1 MIGWE
6 FLFLGTALLAQGGEA
21 DSAGTSDTLVA
32 PYFHQHF
39 SETFLKNTQGI
50 RDTSAIRGG
59 YVFLSRVYRQVA
71 IDTFG
76 IMPLS
81 RYLAER
87 VTYKRREWLVDA
99 LLAEN
104 KEESQQNQGLIPDVE
119 IPVQMPGQLAFL
131 GEGGKLEIDGQNS
144 ITVGGRGDY
153 PIGSQ
158 MDYGVGTPFSLEMDQ
173 TMQIRLTGTVGSK
186 IKVLIDHD
194 SERMNQAKN
203 QVVIKYEGEED
214 EVVQLLEAGDTK
226 AEFPS
231 TQYASFP
238 GGSRT
243 GLFGAKGVF
252 RMGGLTTTL
261 LAVRDRGSRESKQFT
276 GGAEMVTET
285 LTADQFITKKFFNL
299 DIDPA
304 TDSILALAVY
314 LDDDILSNNFQLRA
328 KPGVIY
334 YDGDTSSSLKESG
347 WFHLLWPNKGDY
359 TFFQYR
365 DWIELNSALSRGQ
378 KLGVYMVLKI
388 GQNTV
393 QVGDT
398 SGDTLRL
405 KMICPGAFPDSIDWH
420 TASPE
425 TLEVWNYELKNI
437 YYLASDMSRQPLK
450 VTIFKDK
457 NQGENNPVG
466 DSSRGTYVSALG
478 LDKDGNG
485 YVEEMA
491 TINGVPLRLVDYREG
506 LLIFPEPMPFTSD
519 TLVEPD
525 TMIYYKKLTSND
537 TRLYNLVVQ
546 YTRKVDQIFLAPDIQ
561 DGSVVVKV
569 NGQEVPSSAYRVD
582 YNMGFLYILDDSYF
596 SDPNALIDI
605 SYDVIPTFSL
615 TQRSLLG
622 LRADYEYSDNISIGS
637 SLIMS
642 TEATAQIRPRIDEV
656 PKRAAVA
663 EADMQGEFY
672 YDWLTHGL
680 DRLPFISTDQDSKLT
695 LQAEAAQSFPNP
707 NTMGEAYLDD
717 MESIRDSRSLS
728 TVRSDWHYGSVP
740 PDKDTSGY
748 VANVVWYNP
757 RHKFKRGDIYPN
769 LPADEADDYE
779 ENVLEIA
786 LNPGTPDHTANWA
799 SFNRLI
805 AKSGDNYS
813 TMEFLELY
821 IRGDGA
827 VLHLDLGYDIPEDAP
842 RRGADGG
849 IKGYGV
855 LDNEDRDT
863 NGIFDVGSEDTGL
876 DGEWGDDKSWSEG
889 DPDEGNDDYD
899 AFDANRM
906 NGTERNSKWDT
917 EDLDQSGTM
926 NILSNYFSWT
936 VDLDTT
942 SFVSEY
948 NGWKYYKIPL
958 RDSSR
963 YEKYGSPS
971 FDLIRYARLW
981 VDGFP
986 GVDTIWIAKM
996 DITGNQWFSQGTTV
1010 DSSGLPINFPERF
1023 RTSYVN
1029 NKEDAAYYTPPPGAK
1044 IMETAPG
1051 KFEQEGSLALIYEN
1065 ILPGHAGIAKKGI
1078 TYGKHN
1084 LLDYQ
1089 QVAFWV
1095 KPHPTTSPPYPVVVF
1110 RMGTDSLNFYE
1121 YRYQVSS
1128 ADWQEVRFSLD
1139 SLTSFKKDVQDSLG
1153 DTTTGYHTRGNFAFR
1168 GRPNIGEISF
1178 YWFGVYNANNSR
1190 VSGEVWVDELRS
1202 TEPHTEGGKAYR
1214 GQATLQMADVANLD
1228 FAASKEEANFQGLS
1242 DATRRTATSSNAT
1255 YSATFNADKLFP
1267 KSWGMSIPIRFQGT
1281 SVYSLPKY
1289 STGSDA
1295 LLMPDESYEQR
1306 TLSGSEG
1313 YTASI
1318 SKKGSTNRLLKWF
1331 IDPVRLQG
1339 SKTKNY
1345 STSSASLSLTDN
1357 KSLSTSYSYTPSI
1370 KSPPKIFGKQ
1380 IRYLPSS
1387 YSLDYTLTDNWQYA
1401 FQKTTGNVI
1410 TNEYRTQ
1417 GTYGGNISWTPIDN
1431 ISARYSLTKELDYR
1445 ADTLFDPGD
1454 TTPDFSDPSHQKEK
1468 FRFPW
1473 TRPFYGWEAGHEE
1486 NLSGSY
1492 NITFFQGFFAP
1503 RLSYSARYSEDHSA
1517 NKQVRDSV
1525 GNILDIRDVNASTT
1539 TDLTISNRLL
1549 SSIFGLA
1556 ARFAPKDSTGQAGF
1570 MEKVHRGLGNTTFG
1584 YTFSRNAT
1592 FWSLFGRPGWM
1603 FRYGFTENPDYAS
1616 LVELSSN
1623 IMESNSFNLSQG
1635 FNFAN
1640 LSVRGSWVLT
1650 FTRNQ
1655 APTAGSSTWARN
1667 LTNPQLNVTL
1677 SNLNFILP
1685 PEYQKQVTSASISTG
1700 FTQRFGWTE
1709 TLPIKTLLQ
1718 NTIETSFSP
1727 LAQLN
1732 MNLRAGTSITISYN
1746 TRSSITV
1753 NHIPDLSK
1761 DSLQNNSFSVNIS
1774 HTFQSFGGLKFPWAE
1789 GRILRLE
1796 SELRLSFKYS
1806 LSYTTTYTIPWA
1818 DTLGGWDRPD
1828 KPNTGNRTTSY
1839 GVDGTY
1845 KFSSSVTGTVSFTND
1860 ETLNLTTSTGFK
1872 TMKLL
1877 FTVNFIF

>member
-6 FLFLGTALLAQGGEA
+6 SLLLGTALLAQG
-21 DSAGTSDTLVA
+21 DLSDTLVA
-32 PYFHQHF
+32 PYFHQQF
-39 SETFLKNTQGI
+39 SESFLRKTQGI
-50 RDTSAIRGG
+50 NDTSSISGG
-59 YVFLSRVYRQVA
+59 YVFLSRVYRQVP

-76 IMPLS
+76 IMPLY

-87 VTYKRREWLVDA
+87 VIQRRRQWLVDA

-104 KEESQQNQGLIPDVE
+104 KEESQKSQGLIPDVE

-131 GEGGKLEIDGQNS
+131 GEGGKLQIDGQNS

-153 PIGSQ
+153 PIGST
-158 MDYGVGTPFSLEMDQ
+158 MDYGLGTPFSLEMDQ

-203 QVVIKYEGEED
+203 QVVIRYEGEED

-252 RMGGLTTTL
+252 KMGGFTTTL

-285 LTADQFITKKFFNL
+285 LTADQFVTKKFFSL
-299 DIDPA
+299 GIDPA
-304 TDSILALAVY
+304 ADSILALAVY
-314 LDDDILSNNFQLRA
+314 LDDDILSNNTQMRA
-328 KPGVIY
+328 RPGVIY
-334 YDGDTSSSLKESG
+334 YNGDTTSSLRESG
-347 WFHLLWPNKGDY
+347 QFHLLRADRGDY

-365 DWIELNSALSRGQ
+365 DWIELSSALTRGQ

-388 GQNTV
+388 GQNIV
-393 QVGDT
+393 QIGDT

-437 YYLASDMSRQPLK
+437 YYLASDMSHQPLK
-450 VTIFKDK
+450 VTVFKDK
-457 NQGENNPVG
+457 NLGENNPVG
-466 DSSRGTYVSALG
+466 DSGRGTYVSALG
-478 LDKDGNG
+478 LDRDGNG
-485 YVEEMA
+485 YVEEMT
-491 TINGVPLRLVDYREG
+491 TINGMPLRLVDYREG
-506 LLIFPEPMPFTSD
+506 LLIFPDPKPFTSD

-525 TMIYYKKLTSND
+525 TMIYYKRLNTSD
-537 TRLYNLVVQ
+537 KRLYKIVVQ

-561 DGSVVVKV
+561 EGSVVVKV

-596 SDPNALIDI
+596 SDPNAVIDI

-615 TQRSLLG
+615 TQRSLVG
-622 LRADYEYSDNISIGS
+622 LRTDYEYSDNITFGS

-663 EADMQGEFY
+663 EADMRGEFY
-672 YDWLTHGL
+672 YDWLTRGL
-680 DRLPFISTDQDSKLT
+680 DRLPLISTDKDSKLT

-717 MESIRDSRSLS
+717 MESIRDARSLS

-748 VANVVWYNP
+748 VTKVVWYNP

-786 LNPGTPDHTANWA
+786 LSPSTSNPLNNWA
-799 SFNRLI
+799 SFNKLV

-821 IRGDGA
+821 VKGDGA

-863 NGIFDVGSEDTGL
+863 NGIFDVGSEDAGL
-876 DGEWGDDKSWSEG
+876 DGAWGNDSQWHSG
-889 DPDEGNDDYD
+889 DADEGNDDYD
-899 AFDANRM
+899 AFDPNRM

-917 EDLDQSGTM
+917 EDLDQNGALNTF
-926 NILSNYFSWT
+926 SNYYSWT
-936 VDLDTT
+936 IDLDTT
-942 SFVSEY
+942 NFVSEY

-963 YEKYGSPS
+963 YERYGSPS

-981 VDGFP
+981 VDGFSGP
-986 GVDTIWIAKM
+986 DTIWIAKM

-1010 DSSGLPINFPERF
+1010 DSSGLPINSPERF

-1029 NKEDAAYYTPPPGAK
+1029 NKEHAAYYSPPPGAR

-1051 KFEQEGSLALIYEN
+1051 KFEQEGSLALIYEDL
-1065 ILPGHAGIAKKGI
+1065 LPGHAGIAKKGI

-1084 LLDYQ
+1084 LLDYKK
-1089 QVAFWV
+1089 VAFWV
-1095 KPHPTTSPPYPVVVF
+1095 KPNPTTSPPYPVIVF

-1121 YRYQVSS
+1121 YRYQLSS
-1128 ADWQEVRFSLD
+1128 PDWQEVSFSLD
-1139 SLTSFKKDVQDSLG
+1139 SLTSFRKSVQDSLG
-1153 DTTTGYHTRGNFAFR
+1153 DTANGYYRRGSFGFC
-1168 GRPNIGEISF
+1168 GRPNISQISF

-1190 VSGEVWVDELRS
+1190 ISGEVWVDELRA
-1202 TEPHTEGGKAYR
+1202 TEPHTEGGRAYR
-1214 GQATLQMADVANLD
+1214 GQATLQVADLANLD
-1228 FAASKEEANFQGLS
+1228 LAVSKEEANFQGLS
-1242 DATRRTATSSNAT
+1242 DAERRTATSSNAT
-1255 YSATFNADKLFP
+1255 YSATFNADKIFP

-1289 STGSDA
+1289 STGGDA
-1295 LLMPDESYEQR
+1295 LLTPEEAYEQR

-1313 YTASI
+1313 YSVSV
-1318 SKKGSTNRLLKWF
+1318 SKNGSKNRLLKWF
-1331 IDPVRLQG
+1331 VDPMKLQG
-1339 SKTKNY
+1339 RKTKNY
-1345 STSSASLSLTDN
+1345 STSSASLNLTDA
-1357 KSLSTSYSYTPSI
+1357 KSLSASYSYAPYI
-1370 KSPPKIFGKQ
+1370 KNPPKILGKQ

-1387 YSLDYTLTDNWQYA
+1387 YSLNYTLTDNWQYS
-1401 FQKTTGNVI
+1401 FQKTTGNVM
-1410 TNEYRTQ
+1410 TNDYRTQ
-1417 GTYGGNISWTPIDN
+1417 GTYGGDISWTPIDN
-1431 ISARYSLTKELDYR
+1431 ISARYSLTKEIDYR
-1445 ADTLFDPGD
+1445 ADTLLDQED
-1454 TTPDFSDPSHQKEK
+1454 TALYYYKK
-1468 FRFPW
+1468 GGFRFPW

-1492 NITFFQGFFAP
+1492 NITFFQGFLAP
-1503 RLSYSARYSEDHSA
+1503 RLSYSSRYSEDHSA
-1517 NKQVRDSV
+1517 NKQLRDSV
-1525 GNILDIRDVNASTT
+1525 GNLLDIRDVNASTT
-1539 TDLTISNRLL
+1539 TDFTVSNRLL
-1549 SSIFGLA
+1549 SSIFGFA
-1556 ARFAPKDSTGQAGF
+1556 ARFAPKDSVGRANLL
-1570 MEKVHRGLGNTTFG
+1570 EKVHRGLGNTTFG
-1584 YTFSRNAT
+1584 YTFSRNAA
-1592 FWSLFGRPGWM
+1592 FMSLFGRPGWM
-1603 FRYGFTENPDYAS
+1603 FRYGFTENPGYPS
-1616 LVELSSN
+1616 LVEISSN
-1623 IMESNSFNLSQG
+1623 ITESNSFNLAQG

-1655 APTAGSSTWARN
+1655 TPTAGSSTWTRG

-1685 PEYQKQVTSASISTG
+1685 PEYQKQVTSASLSSG
-1700 FTQRFGWTE
+1700 FTQRLGWTE
-1709 TLPIKTLLQ
+1709 ALPVKELLQ

-1732 MNLRAGTSITISYN
+1732 MNLKAGTSITISYD

-1761 DSLQNNSFSVNIS
+1761 DSLQNNSLSINLS
-1774 HTFQSFGGLKFPWAE
+1774 HTFQNFGGLKFPWAE
-1789 GRILRLE
+1789 GRVLKLE
-1796 SELRLSFKYS
+1796 SDLRLSFKYR
-1806 LSYTTTYTIPWA
+1806 LSYTTTYTIPWS
-1818 DTLGGWDRPD
+1818 DTTGGWERPD
-1828 KPNTGNRTTSY
+1828 KPNSGTRTVSY

-1845 KFSSSVTGTVSFTND
+1845 KFSSSVTGTASFTND